1 MLHNT
6 NEKLKRF
13 LLILLLISVLM
24 ISCSCSLLT
33 KPLDN
38 RTGFSK
44 YLTQAETNIRKEDWN
59 QAKINLNDSKQ
70 AWKKIK
76 PLLQIDIDHDYI
88 KEIEN
93 DFIRL
98 DGYLDTKD
106 KSNSLVS
113 ILLLKDTWENIS
125 DL

>member
-13 LLILLLISVLM
+13 LLILLLISALM

-38 RTGFSK
+38 RTGFSR
-44 YLTQAETNIRKEDWN
+44 YLTQAEINIRKEDWN